1 MLVSRR
7 PLGCL
12 LEIAETLILTVVIF
26 LVIQTFVAQ
35 PYRVEQA
42 SMQNTLQEGEY
53 VLIDK
58 LTPRFDDYSR
68 GDIVVFRPQEGEGEN
83 GDTPFIKRV
92 IGVPG
97 DTVEIHDGAVFVNGI
112 ELDETAYTYEGEPTL
127 PSGDLDRWEVAEGM
141 LFVLGDHRNNST
153 DSRSPTI
160 GPIPGSS
167 VIGRAWLRYWPI
179 TALGIL
185 ETPRYPDLERASR
198 DSSAPLERTPW
209 TRTLAGPRVARA
221 A

>member
-1 MLVSRR
+1 
-7 PLGCL
+7 
-12 LEIAETLILTVVIF
+12 
-26 LVIQTFVAQ
+26 
-35 PYRVEQA
+35 
-42 SMQNTLQEGEY
+42 MQNTLQEGEY

-160 GPIPGSS
+160 GPIPVSS